1 LLLEFYGPGST
12 LTRTSFPRGSLSG
25 FPFVFVWFLRKKEG
39 KMDEGKSLN
48 QKVVAFLLRKAF
60 FRSQDFSEIQQ
71 KLQELMEAGVVSRER
86 VEGIELEGDIIG
98 LSEYPGGDW
107 VISVITPYR
116 QSLDF
121 AL

>member
-1 LLLEFYGPGST
+1 
-12 LTRTSFPRGSLSG
+12 
-25 FPFVFVWFLRKKEG
+25 
-39 KMDEGKSLN
+39 MDEGKSLN